1 MFCSREPSIFLPS
14 AARLGEKSGLYP
26 ELQQERNQVPAGLM
40 QELRHK
46 AAGHDGTLTDKDELL
61 IFKPAVRQELN
72 FYKAIQERMFDDS
85 KSIKEDVPL
94 YSWMPRFLGVLD
106 HGIQETSKGP
116 EVLNTSVVAGG
127 SKSGT
132 EGKID
137 KRFIVLENLLHGF
150 SEPNVLDVKLGK
162 VLHDDSAS
170 EEKRERLRQI
180 SRTTTSGCLGFRVC
194 GMKMKQNRLTQQ
206 LDPLHHEKD
215 ADNYLFLNKMYG
227 RTLTEGNIEDA
238 FSMFFANDHL
248 SFKRVQ
254 QLKHIFLQRLQLIFN
269 TLLDEE
275 VRIISGSLLF
285 IYEGDSDRWD
295 SLNDQDSLLRDDFI
309 QSDEESESEDE
320 TNVKT
325 STLSSM
331 SLIDFAHAKLVPGEG
346 YDENV
351 VEAIENLIVLF
362 KNLCRKSI

>member
-1 MFCSREPSIFLPS
+1 MLL
-14 AARLGEKSGLYP
+14 AA
-26 ELQQERNQVPAGLM
+26 LM

-61 IFKPAVRQELN
+61 IFKPTVPQELD

-85 KSIKEDVPL
+85 RSAKEDVPL

-106 HGIQETSKGP
+106 QGTRETSQVS
-116 EVLNTSVVAGG
+116 EVLNSYMAPDGG
-127 SKSGT
+127 SNSIIQGNS
-132 EGKID
+132 D

-150 SEPNVLDVKLGK
+150 SRPNVLDVKLGK

-170 EEKRERLRQI
+170 TEKRERLRQV
-180 SRTTTSGCLGFRVC
+180 SRTTTSGCLGFRIC
-194 GMKMKQNRLTQQ
+194 GIKLERNQLTQQ

-215 ADNYLFLNKMYG
+215 IDNYIFLNRMYG
-227 RTLTEGNIEDA
+227 RSLTENNIEDA
-238 FSMFFANDHL
+238 FSMFFANDNL
-248 SFKRVQ
+248 SFTRVQ
-254 QLKHIFLQRLQLIFN
+254 QLKKIFLRRLQLIFN

-285 IYEGDSDRWD
+285 IYEGDPDRWD
-295 SLNDQDSLLRDDFI
+295 SLNEQDSLLRDDFI
-309 QSDEESESEDE
+309 QSDEESENEDE
-320 TNVKT
+320 ITVGN

-331 SLIDFAHAKLVPGEG
+331 SLIDFAHAKVVPGEG

-351 VEAIENLIVLF
+351 VDAIENLIVLF
-362 KNLCRKSI
+362 KNLCRTSI